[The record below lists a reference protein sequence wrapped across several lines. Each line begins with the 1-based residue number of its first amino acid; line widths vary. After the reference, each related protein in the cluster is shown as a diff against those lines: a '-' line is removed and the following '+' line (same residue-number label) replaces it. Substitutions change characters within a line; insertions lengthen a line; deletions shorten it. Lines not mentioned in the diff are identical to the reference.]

1 MIPVKVDSDMWA
13 DIQALTDWLNQANGC
28 DDHELTMRVGK
39 LAEEVGEAWAARIG
53 MLGQNPR
60 KGATHT
66 AADLAG
72 ELCDVIVTASVALT
86 SLLGDATEARR
97 VLADK
102 LGVLQARADENL
114 GQRADDWV
122 RVTGKAGAA

>member
-1 MIPVKVDSDMWA
+1 MNTARVDWDMWA
-13 DIQALTDWLNQANGC
+13 DVQALTDLLNEVNGC
-28 DDHELTMRVGK
+28 DDTELTMRVGK

-86 SLLGDATEARR
+86 SLLGDATATRGA
-97 VLADK
+97 LAAK
-102 LGVLQARADENL
+102 LGELRGRAIVPDDE
-114 GQRADDWV
+114 WV
-122 RVTGKAGAA
+122 HVTGTAGAA